1 MAFSRRNFI
10 RTAAGASLAWGGLRI
25 FAGEPVPGE
34 PGGGQETGQGSAPAG
49 EFIYGTQFYRP
60 PNPPRAE
67 RRRMLKDVAQKY
79 GFNIIRIYPMWDYYN
94 REPGKFDF
102 TEIDEVM
109 KYADEFGLKVLMGIV
124 FETAPYWLEQANPE
138 ARFVDANGQQ
148 QRLEGSGAQMTGGW
162 PGLCLDWEPIRDAAE
177 EFVRQLCQVVRQ
189 HPSLY
194 AYDCWNEPHIE
205 PAWQRNIW
213 ATPQEK
219 LYCYC
224 PKTIEKFQ
232 LWLEKKY
239 GTIEKLNEAWTRGF
253 PNFKAIDPPRSL
265 GTYPDWVDW
274 RRYIIDRSTKYMHFR
289 AGAVRAVDTTHI
301 MESHGAHHP
310 PLEAGVESGT
320 NGWRLAEVVD
330 VWGLSLFPRRWN
342 MPGISERWRQQQAAD
357 VAAKFEVTR
366 SNAAGKDFW
375 CTELQGGHSNRGLT
389 RGPKM
394 RPQDIR
400 TWNWLAV
407 ACGAGGI
414 IYWCYLAEATGS
426 EASGFGLV
434 EPDGATTDRAEEA
447 AINKRL
453 IQSQWEILKDYRL
466 KPEVA
471 ILTDQDNALLAYAM
485 SGNETVSTESFR
497 GYYKALWQMDLWADF
512 IEPAGIDKTNYK
524 VIIVPWHLIGKK
536 ETCESL
542 QRFAEGGG
550 TLILESSFG
559 LFDERFY
566 LNPVIPP
573 HGLAEAFGYQEQES
587 LMMNPE
593 AKPQP
598 LPASDSI
605 YYEPQIEFTQP
616 VKIGAKANTY
626 LTPITLSSAT
636 AIASCQG
643 QTVACMKKVGE
654 GTVYYIGTNLG
665 ASITNGSQGGA
676 ELLRGI
682 ITPVVKPAV
691 TSGNLRPRLIA
702 GEKRSLLTVF
712 NDSAEDQTDV
722 ITLPGRYRRA
732 TNIHNGK
739 EVAVGE
745 KGIRVTV
752 PYQDVVVLLLES

>member
-1 MAFSRRNFI
+1 MALSRRNFI

-25 FAGEPVPGE
+25 FAGEPALGE
-34 PGGGQETGQGSAPAG
+34 PGTGQEAGQGSAPAS

-102 TEIDEVM
+102 SEIDEVM
-109 KYADEFGLKVLMGIV
+109 KYADEFGLRVLMGIV

-138 ARFVDANGQQ
+138 ARFVDAKGQQ

-177 EFVRQLCQVVRQ
+177 EFVRQLCQVVKK

-232 LWLEKKY
+232 IWLEKKY
-239 GTIEKLNEAWTRGF
+239 GTIGKLNEAWTRGF

-265 GTYPDWVDW
+265 GTYADWVDW
-274 RRYIIDRSTKYMHFR
+274 RRYIVDRSTKYMHFR
-289 AGAVRAVDTTHI
+289 AGAVRAVDTKHI

-310 PLEAGVESGT
+310 PVEAGVESGT

-357 VAAKFEVTR
+357 VAAKFEITR

-375 CTELQGGHSNRGLT
+375 STELQGGHSNRGLT

-407 ACGAGGI
+407 ACGARGI
-414 IYWCYLAEATGS
+414 IYWCYLAESTGS

-434 EPDGATTDRAEEA
+434 EPDGSTTDRAEEA
-447 AINKRL
+447 ATVKRL
-453 IQSQWEILKDYRL
+453 IQSQWDILKDYRV
-466 KPEVA
+466 KPDVA
-471 ILTDQDNALLAYAM
+471 ILTDQDNAILTYAM
-485 SGNETVSTESFR
+485 SGNETASTESFR
-497 GYYKALWQMDLWADF
+497 GYYKALWHMDLWADF
-512 IEPAGIDKTNYK
+512 IEPASVDKTNYK
-524 VIIVPWHLIGKK
+524 VIIAPWHLVGKK

-542 QRFAEGGG
+542 RRFVEAGG
-550 TLILESSFG
+550 TLILETSFG

-573 HGLAEAFGYQEQES
+573 YGLAEAFGYREQES
-587 LMMNPE
+587 LMMNTE
-593 AKPQP
+593 ALPNP
-598 LPASDSI
+598 LPASDKI
-605 YYEPQIEFTQP
+605 YYEPEIEFTQP
-616 VKIGAKANTY
+616 SRISVKANTY

-636 AIASCQG
+636 AIATCQG
-643 QTVACMKKVGE
+643 QTVAAMKKIGK

-665 ASITNGSQGGA
+665 ASITNGSQSGA
-676 ELLRGI
+676 ELLKGI
-682 ITPVVKPAV
+682 ITPVVAPVV
-691 TSGNLRPRLIA
+691 TSGKLRPRLIP
-702 GEKRSLLTVF
+702 GVNKSLLIVF

-722 ITLPGRYRRA
+722 IALPLHYHRA
-732 TNIHNGK
+732 TSIHTGK
-739 EVAVGE
+739 GAQVGE
-745 KGIRVTV
+745 KGLLVTV
-752 PYQDVVVLLLES
+752 PYQDVGVFLLEP